1 MLEKNTVNNS
11 KQQHYQHS
19 AHQDISLNH
28 QQRPLTGIS
37 QRNHQNLN
45 GYFKLNQ
52 NLSTDHPDN
61 KQDTNAT
68 KSDSFFKNK
77 SNVHS
82 RNPFSIIGQ
91 QRKLND
97 EQPGFNVNNNFNN
110 SSSKNCFANYNQNV
124 NYKMNDRNFNF
135 SSTMPDEEDNVH
147 ESNHS
152 ETAKGMRYFYENFAN
167 SYIDKIMLNNQTMF
181 ANNGTELK
189 SKVLTFNEYSKNSVA
204 ETKSQVFNQRQNAGN
219 KLESQQMLHS
229 KNLNL
234 GNNDFLLKTRND
246 ILSDNGVN
254 IHNNLKKNNSPSS
267 FSKNDFKLPSNVTLN
282 FDVNNRKSNYQN
294 HSVKSHDENTPNIAS
309 SQHYNK
315 KSTQLNASQI
325 PQDIA
330 AINNNF
336 YNNETFQSTSES
348 EMSDNFN
355 SPLYSSLTATPYPSP
370 VGLSEDKQ
378 MEELI
383 QNMLVKQKKVKA
395 VQDLKLKEMSSELS
409 EARSLVVA
417 QEQTIQTLQVNSKII
432 MGSVAERQKKTETI
446 RKRMEKI
453 KNSCTLYHMAIKKLE
468 KMVKETENEKGFLL
482 QRIEKCVEE
491 IAVLKKEK
499 DDFLIAN
506 STITAENNF
515 NRNNH
520 KKEVAQLNEKYNDL
534 NSQFENLKKEKDLNE
549 ISISDWKNR
558 YNQQVEIFSKH
569 LNDYREDFDE
579 FKNKTKQEYLE
590 KEVHLNKE
598 IESLRLKWE
607 KSEESLKYW
616 NSVKLTMEE
625 TVKTLNAKIEHYES
639 NEKFYKDS
647 IKQLGLSVSKGL
659 SNNLSVEEIDVSIN
673 NLLLSYEELQKKVL
687 TVENLVKTTEEIQ
700 SAKIV
705 ELNNTFEKEKKLL
718 IAKNTDSINDY
729 RNKELIQQ
737 KKLECI
743 LAENKKL
750 QSTHE
755 ENLNILEEMKS
766 SAMESQNKYESRIE
780 FLKESIKS
788 LEARITLE
796 TEIQEKKDIE
806 FVKKNEEIEE
816 LKDLTN
822 SKIRELQIE
831 FESKEKAVFD
841 LSKLKDAQKFEFDNL
856 LNEKNFEISKL
867 QKLNDEKD
875 SELNQMR
882 TALSLGVYGSENIS
896 PVKVKDYEKF
906 NIKKDL
912 DLVLLKE
919 NEVLSQKNEQDTSII
934 VEKLKLEIENL
945 KSTFFHTE
953 KSLKDEVTGSF
964 VSALPSNNN
973 ESNISFAESTR
984 FSDFDLLQ
992 NATEEIDLNDPSN
1005 IPFSLAPQFRYDT
1018 EEFPTANTVS
1028 LSIENSTFKKK
1039 INSQSKKRDFIE
1051 INDGQSEDLNEA
1063 VGSET
1068 FCTQDK
1074 FSKKKKST
1082 KKKSTVYSA
1091 RVNQA
1096 DLVKFEED
1104 SIDDVTPDTQFQTLG
1119 RNMKKKTHPLKGTK
1133 KKGNTEKTAKQR
1145 RGTSTAKLSDKFKD
1159 DDFFNSRKR
1168 LL

>member
-1 MLEKNTVNNS
+1 
-11 KQQHYQHS
+11 
-19 AHQDISLNH
+19 
-28 QQRPLTGIS
+28 
-37 QRNHQNLN
+37 
-45 GYFKLNQ
+45 
-52 NLSTDHPDN
+52 
-61 KQDTNAT
+61 
-68 KSDSFFKNK
+68 
-77 SNVHS
+77 
-82 RNPFSIIGQ
+82 
-91 QRKLND
+91 
-97 EQPGFNVNNNFNN
+97 
-110 SSSKNCFANYNQNV
+110 
-124 NYKMNDRNFNF
+124 MNDRNFNF

-152 ETAKGMRYFYENFAN
+152 ETAK
-167 SYIDKIMLNNQTMF
+167 DKIMLNNQTMF

-325 PQDIA
+325 PQEIA

-446 RKRMEKI
+446 RKRYTK
-453 KNSCTLYHMAIKKLE
+453 MAIKKLE

-482 QRIEKCVEE
+482 QRIEKCVE
-491 IAVLKKEK
+491 
-499 DDFLIAN
+499 D
-506 STITAENNF
+506 NF

-607 KSEESLKYW
+607 KSEENLKYW

-796 TEIQEKKDIE
+796 TEILEKKDIE

-1119 RNMKKKTHPLKGTK
+1119 RNIKKKVRIM
-1133 KKGNTEKTAKQR
+1133 NE
-1145 RGTSTAKLSDKFKD
+1145 
-1159 DDFFNSRKR
+1159 N
-1168 LL
+1168 